1 MMRGTWLVVG
11 ILLSLCLPAWGQKKA
26 PPTDKE
32 IKTLIDQLVSPN
44 PEPMTTFRPH
54 IDLPAGYDRTK
65 QAKVLD
71 ARSKLL
77 ELGSPA
83 FPFLIER
90 WNDERYCLTTENGL
104 SGCFT
109 NESVG
114 SICRIIVF
122 VQLQPFGFWQS
133 GGDDPRGK
141 PHRPSY
147 PEHFLES
154 QKAAKAWWEKNK
166 GKTLYQMQLEA
177 LDWVIAEEAKRPGDF
192 SAKEQEGLQKIRKD
206 LVKSGKPL
214 PPGGYYAVQVQRS
227 K

>member
-44 PEPMTTFRPH
+44 PEPITRGLPI
-54 IDLPAGYDRTK
+54 IDLPAGYDRRK
-65 QAKVLD
+65 QAKVLA
-71 ARSKLL
+71 ARSRLL
-77 ELGSPA
+77 ELGPPA

-90 WNDERYCLTTENGL
+90 LKDERYCLTTENGI
-104 SGCFT
+104 SGVYR
-109 NESVG
+109 NRSVG
-114 SICRIIVF
+114 DICRKIVF
-122 VQLQPFGFWQS
+122 VQLQPFGSWQ
-133 GGDDPRGK
+133 GRGK
-141 PHRPSY
+141 PPLPSY
-147 PEHFLES
+147 PHHFLES
-154 QKAAKAWWEKNK
+154 REAAKAWWEKNK
-166 GKTLYQMQLEA
+166 HKTLYQMQLEA

-192 SAKEQEGLQKIRKD
+192 TAKEKEVLQKIRKD

-214 PPGGYYAVQVQRS
+214 PPGDDGVEQVHWS